1 MVLTMSEAVIESV
14 KMRLKTFLGTLQSG
28 STLYTLIEKCVKEFF
43 GGSVDSRLGGGG
55 WEQSV
60 VWIPYGTS
68 PDDAGI
74 ITYKVIPWLRQ
85 AKKYVGDNSPY
96 YSDFVA
102 LCSYVESHFAPP
114 VSVQPAPPA
123 SNPSP
128 PVVERARTDAVA
140 SLQSQV
146 KALQEEIKELKQV
159 QSSDKASLDSQIAA
173 LREEVASFPA
183 MRESV
188 ERLEKTVASLQ
199 QPPAPVKRRGWFSG
213 EQLTLLDSRGD
224 PNPDVHLSELLHRIH
239 ELRN

>member
-1 MVLTMSEAVIESV
+1 MSEAVIESV
-14 KMRLKTFLGTLQSG
+14 KRRLKTFLGTLTSG
-28 STLYTLIEKCVKEFF
+28 STFYTLIENCVKQFF
-43 GGSVDSRLGGGG
+43 GSSVESHPGAGG

-114 VSVQPAPPA
+114 ASVQSDPPA

-128 PVVERARTDAVA
+128 PVVERATTDAVA
-140 SLQSQV
+140 SLQNQV
-146 KALQEEIKELKQV
+146 KA
-159 QSSDKASLDSQIAA
+159 LDSQIAA

-183 MRESV
+183 MRETVTLDCSSGTT
-188 ERLEKTVASLQ
+188 RLQDHNL
-199 QPPAPVKRRGWFSG
+199 
-213 EQLTLLDSRGD
+213 SRT
-224 PNPDVHLSELLHRIH
+224 
-239 ELRN
+239 

>member
-1 MVLTMSEAVIESV
+1 MSEAVIESV
-14 KMRLKTFLGTLQSG
+14 KTRLKTFLGTLTSG
-28 STLYTLIEKCVKEFF
+28 STFYTLIEKCVKEFF
-43 GGSVDSRLGGGG
+43 GGSVDDHLGAGG

-60 VWIPYGTS
+60 VWIPYGMTLGEARS
-68 PDDAGI
+68 I
-74 ITYKVIPWLRQ
+74 IINKVIPWLRE
-85 AKKYVGDNSPY
+85 ARKYVGENSPY
-96 YSDFVA
+96 YGDFVA
-102 LCSYVESHFAPP
+102 LCSYVESYFAPP
-114 VSVQPAPPA
+114 ASVQPAPPA

-128 PVVERARTDAVA
+128 PVVERATTDAVA

-213 EQLTLLDSRGD
+213 EQLTLLDSRRD

-239 ELRN
+239 DLRN